1 MKRLKL
7 LWACIGMSV
16 ILVACGNNTYLEQE
30 KSNIEHYLS
39 EYDQYGTMSDEQAQ
53 LLSQLNH
60 GTLITYE
67 GEYRDRFDEVT
78 ELMRTKQINELRE
91 AYIALDGDQ
100 DMSEPDRPG
109 VAELSESEQKYGR
122 FVLRYAKIYLDEGGV
137 MSVEDLE
144 SIIRGM
150 NSIKT
155 NVNSYDWNSF
165 DNLVEY
171 MQAGNVSQATTQYFE
186 LADIYGVE

>member
-1 MKRLKL
+1 MKHLKL
-7 LWACIGMSV
+7 LWVCIGMSV
-16 ILVACGNNTYLEQE
+16 ILVACGNNAYLEQE

-53 LLSQLNH
+53 LLSELNH

-67 GEYRDRFDEVT
+67 GEYRERFDEVT

-100 DMSEPDRPG
+100 DISEPDRPG

-155 NVNSYDWNSF
+155 NVNSYDWNAF
-165 DNLVEY
+165 DKLIEY
-171 MQAGNVSQATTQYFE
+171 MQAGNVSQATSQYFE

>member
-1 MKRLKL
+1 MKHLKL
-7 LWACIGMSV
+7 LWICIGMSM

-53 LLSQLNH
+53 LLSELNH

-67 GEYRDRFDEVT
+67 GEYRERFDEVT

-100 DMSEPDRPG
+100 DISEPDRPG

-155 NVNSYDWNSF
+155 NVNSYDWNAF
-165 DNLVEY
+165 DKLIEY
-171 MQAGNVSQATTQYFE
+171 MKAGNVSQATSQYFE

>member
-1 MKRLKL
+1 MKHLKL
-7 LWACIGMSV
+7 LWICIGMSV

-53 LLSQLNH
+53 LLSELNH

-67 GEYRDRFDEVT
+67 GEYRERFDEVT